1 MLIRKQQVTTEE
13 FYQFVTQHSDR
24 VYERI
29 EGEIVEKMPSF
40 GRSSAVGAR
49 LTTLVG
55 IHLLTNPIAHLTDAQ
70 GGYDIDDE
78 DTFAPDIGVIL
89 KSRLSQLPVD
99 RFIPLAPD
107 FVIEVVS
114 QSDLKDPHNRIEKKL
129 HKYQAVG
136 VSLIWYVYPERREVE
151 VFRQGHSVQVATV
164 EDMLDGAD
172 VLPDLSIRVHD
183 IFPD

>member
-1 MLIRKQQVTTEE
+1 MLIGKKPVTADE
-13 FYQFVTQHSDR
+13 FYQFVTQHPDK

-55 IHLLTNPIAHLTDAQ
+55 MHLLANPIAHLTDAQ
-70 GGYDIDDE
+70 GGYDIDDD

-89 KSRLSQLPVD
+89 KSRLPELPVD

-114 QSDLKDPHNRIEKKL
+114 QSDLKDPHNRIDKKL
-129 HKYQAVG
+129 RKYQNAG
-136 VSLIWYVYPERREVE
+136 VSLIWYVYPERREVK
-151 VFRQGHSVQVATV
+151 VYRQGQPPQIASIDST
-164 EDMLDGAD
+164 LDGGD
-172 VLPDLSIRVHD
+172 TLPRLTIRVRD